1 MQVEEKTSVNDIT
14 IPDIYY
20 ENKLEEH
27 NIYYQLIEKIAN
39 KIIKIPNFIN
49 LKNEIE
55 LVKTVCNIIE
65 NSIKSGN
72 RKRSNPINKRQLVI
86 DVFQRVYNLNDL
98 EKITLGSMIDFLF
111 NNKHIKKFS
120 YHKLIFNFFSK
131 YIH

>member
-1 MQVEEKTSVNDIT
+1 MQVEEKSVNDIS
-14 IPDIYY
+14 IPDIYF

-27 NIYYQLIEKIAN
+27 SIYHQLIEMIAN

-72 RKRSNPINKRQLVI
+72 RKRSNPIDKKKLVI
-86 DVFQRVYNLNDL
+86 DVFQRVYNINDL

-111 NNKHIKKFS
+111 NNKHINKFS
-120 YHKLIFNFFSK
+120 YPKLIFNFFSK
-131 YIH
+131 FIH